1 MLTIAAFIVVLS
13 LLVFAHEF
21 GHFIMAK
28 RAGVKV
34 LEFGF
39 GYPPRLFKIATIDGT
54 EYTVNALPIGG
65 FVKMEGEE
73 DPSSPG
79 SLASKSRGTRASV
92 LVAGSAMNF
101 LLAIVIYIAIFVV
114 GVTVDV
120 GQVEIVDIAPG
131 SPASRVDMK
140 VGDVV
145 LAVND
150 KEIRHTVDLQ
160 TEVFRTVGQ
169 EVKVE
174 LQRGK
179 NTVWVDVVPRENPP
193 EGEGALGIVIDLRVT
208 GTETLQYPI
217 WEAVPAGIVRVFEVM
232 GLMLFAVVATIRGL
246 IAPQIAGPIGIAQMT
261 GEVAKA
267 GPIPLADFTAILSLN
282 LAILNLLPLP
292 ALDGGRLA
300 FVVLEALR
308 GGKRIDPR
316 KEGLVHFVGMAILLA
331 MMVVVSYFD
340 LLRIFRGEPIL

>member
-1 MLTIAAFIVVLS
+1 MLTVVAFVVVLS
-13 LLVFAHEF
+13 LLVFAHEL

-39 GYPPRLFKIATIDGT
+39 GYPPRLLKIATIDDT
-54 EYTVNALPIGG
+54 EYTINALPIGG
-65 FVKMEGEE
+65 FVRMEGEE
-73 DPSSPG
+73 NPSSPG
-79 SLASKSRGTRASV
+79 SLASKSRWTRASV
-92 LVAGSAMNF
+92 LMAGSAMNF
-101 LLAIVIYIAIFVV
+101 LLAIIIYIAIFVV

-131 SPASRVDMK
+131 SPASRVDMRL
-140 VGDVV
+140 GDVV
-145 LAVND
+145 LALD
-150 KEIRHTVDLQ
+150 ETEIRHTADLQ
-160 TEVFRTVGQ
+160 QEVLRTAGQ
-169 EVKVE
+169 EVTVK
-174 LQRGK
+174 LQRGQ
-179 NTVWVDVVPRENPP
+179 NIVWVDVVPREAPP
-193 EGEGALGIVIDLRVT
+193 EGEGALGIVIEMQVT

-217 WEAVPAGIVRVFEVM
+217 WEAIPAGIVRTFEIL
-232 GLMLFAVVATIRGL
+232 GLLFIAVAATIRGI
-246 IAPQIAGPIGIAQMT
+246 IAPQVTGPIGIAQMT

-282 LAILNLLPLP
+282 LAIIQLLPLP
-292 ALDGGRLA
+292 ALDGGRLV
-300 FVVLEALR
+300 FVILEALR

-340 LLRIFRGEPIL
+340 LLRVFRGEPIL